1 MKKSNLFASLLL
13 SLVVSTFG
21 YSQQKFSNCSAA
33 FLDNKMVVNEYTDK
47 GKCVISASAK
57 GQLSVCTA
65 NLSPKQS
72 LPVDKLL
79 FKVAIRDK
87 STKTM
92 VMFSNENYKQLD
104 IQKVLAKCKKG
115 DHIVLLT
122 TSDEYALPHN
132 EILVQ

>member
-1 MKKSNLFASLLL
+1 MKKSNLLASLLL
-13 SLVVSTFG
+13 SLVVSTL
-21 YSQQKFSNCSAA
+21 SLAQHKFSSCSAA

-47 GKCVISASAK
+47 GKCIIPASAK

-65 NLSPKQS
+65 NLSPKES
-72 LPVDKLL
+72 IPVDKLM

-92 VMFSNENYKQLD
+92 VMFSNENYKQVD
-104 IQKVLAKCKKG
+104 IQKVLSKCKKG

>member
-1 MKKSNLFASLLL
+1 MKKSNLLASFLL
-13 SLVVSTFG
+13 SLVVSTL
-21 YSQQKFSNCSAA
+21 SLAQHKFSNCSAA

-47 GKCVISASAK
+47 GKCMISTSAK

-65 NLSPKQS
+65 NLSPKQCI
-72 LPVDKLL
+72 PVDKIM

-92 VMFSNENYKQLD
+92 VMFSNENYKQVD
-104 IQKVLAKCKKG
+104 VQKVLSKCKKG

-122 TSDEYALPHN
+122 INNEYALPHN